1 MEQQFL
7 QGYLKYTHN
16 FSGMIPLLDV
26 NKETGGKTK
35 DNFTNREMRH
45 ILLYVSGTQGTEP
58 KKAEIV

>member
-1 MEQQFL
+1 
-7 QGYLKYTHN
+7 
-16 FSGMIPLLDV
+16 MIPLLDV

-58 KKAEIV
+58 KEAEIV